1 MLILFSVETSN
12 LRLSCASTHSLTHSV
27 TPYCCPYTLLRSS
40 DEKEAAYTTIN
51 KLNTE
56 QKKLNEQISRVTNQA
71 ASAERDAREKEEAFN
86 RDQESSR
93 RKNELNELLTKCRE
107 NENEFDRKVRP
118 HIFGLPS
125 LLSLHVCNISHL
137 SNW

>member
-1 MLILFSVETSN
+1 MK
-12 LRLSCASTHSLTHSV
+12 LRVDVLTNSFRHSLLLPLL
-27 TPYCCPYTLLRSS
+27 PYPRSS

-107 NENEFDRKVRP
+107 NETEFDRKLTPLRTKLMQAESDR
-118 HIFGLPS
+118 GTY
-125 LLSLHVCNISHL
+125 CY
-137 SNW
+137 